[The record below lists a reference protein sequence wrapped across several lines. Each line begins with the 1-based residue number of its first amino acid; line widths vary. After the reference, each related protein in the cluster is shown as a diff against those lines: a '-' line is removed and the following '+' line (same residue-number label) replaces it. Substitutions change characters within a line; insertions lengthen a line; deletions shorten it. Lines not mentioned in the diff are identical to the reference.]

1 MAWFLVHFWGI
12 SPVHKLFL
20 RDFKV
25 VNQSQTTNFSENLS
39 FATNCLSFLAKICL
53 SFDFLEFLSAWVF
66 PKNAKGQACI
76 RNVKGLRNPMQKFH
90 LLARLFFLPGNYPLL
105 RVGGLSRF
113 WQNPWVFFDKY
124 WLFLRQNPWIFSPE
138 IKSSRC
144 FTKTLRF
151 HIYVLSLANDFVGFF
166 MSVMKSIIYAYF
178 IYISQRPELAD
189 L

>member
-1 MAWFLVHFWGI
+1 ML
-12 SPVHKLFL
+12 
-20 RDFKV
+20 
-25 VNQSQTTNFSENLS
+25 E
-39 FATNCLSFLAKICL
+39 FLATMCL

-124 WLFLRQNPWIFSPE
+124 WPFLRQNPWFFSPE

-151 HIYVLSLANDFVGFF
+151 HIYMFWVWPMILLGFSCLF
-166 MSVMKSIIYAYF
+166 KSIIYAYF